1 MTKIAFNAKR
11 NRVIEL
17 LELVHFDVCESM
29 NTQARGGYEYFI
41 TFIDDYLRYGFVYLM
56 HHKSKAF

>member
-41 TFIDDYLRYGFVYLM
+41 NFIDDYSCMVIYT
-56 HHKSKAF
+56 